1 MRREEEEVKPV
12 KSLQDA
18 YGLDAS
24 HKILLAIVGQRLD
37 KL

>member
-12 KSLQDA
+12 KSLQHV
-18 YGLDAS
+18 YGLGAC